1 LASLL
6 LTADKTKGRNRFQ
19 YIMEEIQAAADEANE
34 IIKKNAAGQEIIKK
48 MMMIVKKFMQTHRV
62 LGYGGTA
69 LNNLLPKEKQF
80 YDYSTEIP
88 DYDFYSETP
97 QEHSKMIADKL
108 AKAGIVN
115 IQVKPGIHLGTFK
128 VFADY
133 IPAADVSFMSKPIF
147 EKLWNDSIVKDEV
160 RYVPPNFLRMSVY
173 LELSRPMGNVDRWKK
188 IYQRIRLINEEYPV
202 VCPTSDDPVNEEYA
216 TPEVREKLED
226 LLLKNEVVLLGFNAS
241 TIQAGK
247 DEWKLPLD
255 LLVEPK
261 NFDRINKEL
270 ISIFGRGEAKKRE
283 FEEYGELLPAH
294 ADITHGNKLL
304 VRVFET
310 IACHSFHKLP
320 SGLMVASIPTLL
332 NFFFAM
338 LYADKEFVEHTSRQ
352 RLVCTAHKLMEIA
365 NNSSRRRFKLL
376 TPITCLGKQEDL
388 TDLMRKKSVLHNKLS
403 KNKQTSAFMKYFFSY
418 TPKR

>member
-1 LASLL
+1 
-6 LTADKTKGRNRFQ
+6 
-19 YIMEEIQAAADEANE
+19 MEEIEEAANIAQE
-34 IIKKNAAGQEIIKK
+34 IIEKSTAGNSDIKK
-48 MMMIVKKFMQTHRV
+48 MMGIVYKFMQTHRV

-69 LNNLLPKEKQF
+69 LNNLLPKSKQF
-80 YDYSTEIP
+80 YDFSKEVP

-97 QEHSKMIADKL
+97 QEHSKTIADRL
-108 AKAGIVN
+108 AAVGLDN
-115 IQVKPGIHLGTFK
+115 IQVKPGVHLGTFK

-133 IPAADVSFMSKPIF
+133 IPVADVSTLSKPIF
-147 EKLWNDSIVKDEV
+147 TKLWNDSVVKDGV

-173 LELSRPMGNVDRWKK
+173 LELSRPMGNVERWTKVYK
-188 IYQRIRLINEEYPV
+188 RIRLLNEEYPV
-202 VCPTSDDPVNEEYA
+202 VCPTSDEAVNEEYA
-216 TPEVREKLED
+216 TPEIREKLED
-226 LLLKNEVVLLGFNAS
+226 LMLKNEVVLLGFNAS
-241 TIQAGK
+241 TIQSGK

-255 LLVEPK
+255 VLVEPK
-261 NFDRINKEL
+261 NFDHINKK
-270 ISIFGRGEAKKRE
+270 IIDIFGRGEAKKRE

-294 ADITHGNKLL
+294 ADIVHGNKLL

-310 IACHSFHKLP
+310 IACHSYHRLP

-376 TPITCLGKQEDL
+376 TPITCLGKQEEL
-388 TDLMRKKSVLHNKLS
+388 TDLMRKKSQLYDKLS
-403 KNKQTSAFMKYFFSY
+403 KNKQSSAFMRYFFSY

>member
-1 LASLL
+1 MDEIEEAAKSAQELI
-6 LTADKTKGRNRFQ
+6 DKRAVENPITVRTLDIVYDF
-19 YIMEEIQAAADEANE
+19 M
-34 IIKKNAAGQEIIKK
+34 KK
-48 MMMIVKKFMQTHRV
+48 HRV

-69 LNNLLPKEKQF
+69 LNNLLPKSKQF
-80 YDYSTEIP
+80 YDPKVDVP

-97 QEHSKMIADKL
+97 QEHAKMIADLL
-108 AKAGIVN
+108 AKAGVLN
-115 IQVKPGIHLGTFK
+115 IEVKPGIHLGTFK

-133 IPAADVSFMSKPIF
+133 VPVADVSSLNKPIF
-147 EKLWNDSIVKDEV
+147 TKLWNDSIVRDGV

-173 LELSRPMGNVDRWKK
+173 LELSRPMGNVERWTKVYK
-188 IYQRIRLINEEYPV
+188 RIRLLNEEFPV
-202 VCPTSDDPVNEEYA
+202 VCPTSDEAVNEEYA
-216 TPEVREKLED
+216 TEEIREKLED

-261 NFDRINKEL
+261 NFDRIVKEL
-270 ISIFGRGEAKKRE
+270 IGIFGRGNSKKRE

-294 ADITHGNKLL
+294 ADITHGDKLL

-338 LYADKEFVEHTSRQ
+338 LYADKEFIEHTSRQ

-376 TPITCLGKQEDL
+376 TPITCLGKQLEM
-388 TDLMRKKSVLHNKLS
+388 TDLLRKKSELYTKLS
-403 KNKQTSAFMKYFFSY
+403 ENKQSSEFMKYFFSY
-418 TPKR
+418 SPKK

>member
-1 LASLL
+1 
-6 LTADKTKGRNRFQ
+6 
-19 YIMEEIQAAADEANE
+19 MEEIEEAANIAQE
-34 IIKKNAAGQEIIKK
+34 IIQKSTAGNSDIKK
-48 MMMIVKKFMQTHRV
+48 MMGIVYKFMQTHRV

-69 LNNLLPKEKQF
+69 LNNLLPKNKQF
-80 YDYSTEIP
+80 YDFSKEVP

-97 QEHSKMIADKL
+97 QEHSKIIADRL
-108 AKAGIVN
+108 AAEGLAN
-115 IQVKPGIHLGTFK
+115 IQVKPGVHLGTFK

-133 IPAADVSFMSKPIF
+133 IPVADVSTLSKPIF
-147 EKLWNDSIVKDEV
+147 TKLWNDSVIKDGV

-173 LELSRPMGNVDRWKK
+173 LELSRPMGNVERWIKVYK
-188 IYQRIRLINEEYPV
+188 RIRLLNEEYPV
-202 VCPTSDDPVNEEYA
+202 VCPTSDEAVNEEYA
-216 TPEVREKLED
+216 TPEIREKLED
-226 LLLKNEVVLLGFNAS
+226 LMLKNEVVLLGFNAS
-241 TIQAGK
+241 TIQSGK

-270 ISIFGRGEAKKRE
+270 IGIFGRGEAKKRE

-294 ADITHGNKLL
+294 ADIVHGNKLL

-310 IACHSFHKLP
+310 IACHSYHRLP

-338 LYADKEFVEHTSRQ
+338 LYADREFVEHTSRQ

-376 TPITCLGKQEDL
+376 TPITCLGKQEEL
-388 TDLMRKKSVLHNKLS
+388 TDLMRKKSKLYDTLS
-403 KNKQTSAFMKYFFSY
+403 KNKQSSAFMKYFFSY

>member
-1 LASLL
+1 
-6 LTADKTKGRNRFQ
+6 
-19 YIMEEIQAAADEANE
+19 MEEIEEAANIA
-34 IIKKNAAGQEIIKK
+34 QEIIKK
-48 MMMIVKKFMQTHRV
+48 STAGNSDIKKMMGIVYKFMQTHRV

-69 LNNLLPKEKQF
+69 LNNLLPKNKQF
-80 YDYSTEIP
+80 YDFSKEVP

-97 QEHSKMIADKL
+97 QEHSKVIADRL
-108 AKAGIVN
+108 AAEGLAN
-115 IQVKPGIHLGTFK
+115 IQVKPGVHLGTFK

-133 IPAADVSFMSKPIF
+133 IPVADVSTLSKPIF
-147 EKLWNDSIVKDEV
+147 SKLWNDSVIKDGV

-173 LELSRPMGNVDRWKK
+173 LELSRPMGNVDRWTKVYK
-188 IYQRIRLINEEYPV
+188 RIRLLNEEYPV
-202 VCPTSDDPVNEEYA
+202 VCPTSDEAVNEEYA

-226 LLLKNEVVLLGFNAS
+226 LMLKNEVVLLGFNAS
-241 TIQAGK
+241 TIQSGK

-270 ISIFGRGEAKKRE
+270 IAIFGRGEAKKRE
-283 FEEYGELLPAH
+283 FAEYGELLPAH
-294 ADITHGNKLL
+294 ADIVHGNKLL

-310 IACHSFHKLP
+310 IACHSYHRLP

-352 RLVCTAHKLMEIA
+352 RLVCTAHKLMDIA

-376 TPITCLGKQEDL
+376 TPITCLGKQEEL
-388 TDLMRKKSVLHNKLS
+388 TDLMRKKSQLYDKLS
-403 KNKQTSAFMKYFFSY
+403 KNKQSSAFMRYFFSY

>member
-1 LASLL
+1 
-6 LTADKTKGRNRFQ
+6 
-19 YIMEEIQAAADEANE
+19 MEEIEEAANIAQE
-34 IIKKNAAGQEIIKK
+34 IIQKSTAGNSDIKK
-48 MMMIVKKFMQTHRV
+48 MMGIVYKFMQTHRV

-69 LNNLLPKEKQF
+69 LNNLLPKSKQF
-80 YDYSTEIP
+80 YDFSKEVP

-97 QEHSKMIADKL
+97 QEHSKTIADRL
-108 AKAGIVN
+108 AAEGLAN
-115 IQVKPGIHLGTFK
+115 IQVKPGVHLGTFK

-133 IPAADVSFMSKPIF
+133 IPVADVSTLSKPIF
-147 EKLWNDSIVKDEV
+147 TKLWNDSVIKDGV

-173 LELSRPMGNVDRWKK
+173 LELSRPMGNVERWIKVYK
-188 IYQRIRLINEEYPV
+188 RIRLLNEEYPV
-202 VCPTSDDPVNEEYA
+202 VCPTSDESINEEYA
-216 TPEVREKLED
+216 TPEIREKLEV
-226 LLLKNEVVLLGFNAS
+226 LMLKNEVVLLGFNAS
-241 TIQAGK
+241 TIQSGK

-270 ISIFGRGEAKKRE
+270 IAIFGRGEAKKRE

-294 ADITHGNKLL
+294 ADIVHGNKLL

-310 IACHSFHKLP
+310 IACHSYHKLP

-376 TPITCLGKQEDL
+376 TPITCLGKQEEL
-388 TDLMRKKSVLHNKLS
+388 TDLMRKKAQLYDKLS
-403 KNKQTSAFMKYFFSY
+403 KNKQSSAFMKYFFSY

>member
-1 LASLL
+1 
-6 LTADKTKGRNRFQ
+6 
-19 YIMEEIQAAADEANE
+19 MEEIEEAANIAQE
-34 IIKKNAAGQEIIKK
+34 IIQKSTAGNSDIKK
-48 MMMIVKKFMQTHRV
+48 MMGIVYKFMQTHRV

-69 LNNLLPKEKQF
+69 LNNLLPKNKQF
-80 YDYSTEIP
+80 YDFSKEVP

-97 QEHSKMIADKL
+97 QDHSKVIADRL
-108 AKAGIVN
+108 AAEGLSN
-115 IQVKPGIHLGTFK
+115 IQVKPGVHLGTFK

-133 IPAADVSFMSKPIF
+133 IPVADVSTLSKPIF
-147 EKLWNDSIVKDEV
+147 TKLWNDSVIKDGV

-173 LELSRPMGNVDRWKK
+173 LELSRPMGNVERWTKVYK
-188 IYQRIRLINEEYPV
+188 RIRLLNEEYPV
-202 VCPTSDDPVNEEYA
+202 VCPTSDESVNEEYA
-216 TPEVREKLED
+216 TPQIREKLED
-226 LLLKNEVVLLGFNAS
+226 LMLKNEVVLLGFNAS
-241 TIQAGK
+241 TIQSGK

-261 NFDRINKEL
+261 NFDRINKE
-270 ISIFGRGEAKKRE
+270 IIGIFGRGEAKKRE
-283 FEEYGELLPAH
+283 FAEYGELLPAH
-294 ADITHGNKLL
+294 ADIVHGNKLL

-310 IACHSFHKLP
+310 IACHSYHKLP

-376 TPITCLGKQEDL
+376 TPITCLGKQEEL
-388 TDLMRKKSVLHNKLS
+388 TDLMRKKSQLYDRLS
-403 KNKQTSAFMKYFFSY
+403 KNKQSSAFMKYFFSY

>member
-1 LASLL
+1 MDEIEEAAKSAQELI
-6 LTADKTKGRNRFQ
+6 DKRAVENPITVRTLDIVYDF
-19 YIMEEIQAAADEANE
+19 M
-34 IIKKNAAGQEIIKK
+34 KK
-48 MMMIVKKFMQTHRV
+48 HRV

-69 LNNLLPKEKQF
+69 LNNLLPKSKQF
-80 YDYSTEIP
+80 YDPKVDVP

-97 QEHSKMIADKL
+97 QEHAKMIADRL
-108 AKAGIVN
+108 AKAGVLN
-115 IQVKPGIHLGTFK
+115 IEVKPGIHLGTFK

-133 IPAADVSFMSKPIF
+133 VPVADVSSLNKPIF
-147 EKLWNDSIVKDEV
+147 TKLWNDSIVRDGV

-173 LELSRPMGNVDRWKK
+173 LELSRPMGNVERWTKVYK
-188 IYQRIRLINEEYPV
+188 RIRLLNEEFPV
-202 VCPTSDDPVNEEYA
+202 VCPTSDEAVNEEYA
-216 TPEVREKLED
+216 TEEIREKLED

-261 NFDRINKEL
+261 NFDRIVKEL
-270 ISIFGRGEAKKRE
+270 IGIFGRGNSKKRE

-294 ADITHGNKLL
+294 ADITHGDKLL

-338 LYADKEFVEHTSRQ
+338 LYADKEFIEHTSRQ

-376 TPITCLGKQEDL
+376 TPITCLGKQLEM
-388 TDLMRKKSVLHNKLS
+388 TDLLRKKSELYTKLS
-403 KNKQTSAFMKYFFSY
+403 ENKQSSAFMKYFFSY
-418 TPKR
+418 SPKK

>member
-1 LASLL
+1 MDEIEEAAKSAQELI
-6 LTADKTKGRNRFQ
+6 DKRAVENPITVRTLDIVYDF
-19 YIMEEIQAAADEANE
+19 M
-34 IIKKNAAGQEIIKK
+34 KK
-48 MMMIVKKFMQTHRV
+48 HRV

-69 LNNLLPKEKQF
+69 LNNLLPKSKQF
-80 YDYSTEIP
+80 YDPKVDVP

-97 QEHSKMIADKL
+97 QEHAKMIADRL
-108 AKAGIVN
+108 AKAGVLN
-115 IQVKPGIHLGTFK
+115 IEVKPGIHLGTFK

-133 IPAADVSFMSKPIF
+133 VPVADVSSLNKPIF
-147 EKLWNDSIVKDEV
+147 TKLWNDSIVRDGV

-173 LELSRPMGNVDRWKK
+173 LELSRPMGNVERWTKVYK
-188 IYQRIRLINEEYPV
+188 RIRLLNEEFPV
-202 VCPTSDDPVNEEYA
+202 VCPTSDEAVNEEYA
-216 TPEVREKLED
+216 TEEIREKLED

-261 NFDRINKEL
+261 NFDRIVKEL
-270 ISIFGRGEAKKRE
+270 IGIFGRGNSKKRE

-294 ADITHGNKLL
+294 ADITHGDKLL

-338 LYADKEFVEHTSRQ
+338 LYADKEFIEHTSRQ

-376 TPITCLGKQEDL
+376 TPITCLGKQLEM
-388 TDLMRKKSVLHNKLS
+388 TDLLRKKSELYTKLS
-403 KNKQTSAFMKYFFSY
+403 ENKQSSEFMKYFFSY
-418 TPKR
+418 SPKK

>member
-1 LASLL
+1 MDEIEEAAKSAQELI
-6 LTADKTKGRNRFQ
+6 DKRAVENPITVRTLDIVYDF
-19 YIMEEIQAAADEANE
+19 M
-34 IIKKNAAGQEIIKK
+34 KK
-48 MMMIVKKFMQTHRV
+48 HRV

-69 LNNLLPKEKQF
+69 LNNLLPKSKQF
-80 YDYSTEIP
+80 YDPKVDVP
-88 DYDFYSETP
+88 DYDFYSESP
-97 QEHSKMIADKL
+97 QEHAKMIADLL
-108 AKAGIVN
+108 AKAGVLN
-115 IQVKPGIHLGTFK
+115 IEVKPGIHLGTFK

-133 IPAADVSFMSKPIF
+133 VPVADVSSLNKPIF
-147 EKLWNDSIVKDEV
+147 TKLWNDSIVRDGV

-173 LELSRPMGNVDRWKK
+173 LELSRPMGNVERWTKVYK
-188 IYQRIRLINEEYPV
+188 RIRLLNEEFPV
-202 VCPTSDDPVNEEYA
+202 VCPTSDEAVNEEYA
-216 TPEVREKLED
+216 TPEIREKLED

-255 LLVEPK
+255 LLVEPE
-261 NFDRINKEL
+261 NFERIVKEL
-270 ISIFGRGEAKKRE
+270 IGIFGRGNSKKRE

-294 ADITHGNKLL
+294 ADITHGDKLL

-338 LYADKEFVEHTSRQ
+338 LYADKEFIEHTSRQ

-376 TPITCLGKQEDL
+376 TPITCLGKQLDM
-388 TDLMRKKSVLHNKLS
+388 TDLLRKKSELYTKLS
-403 KNKQTSAFMKYFFSY
+403 ENKQSSAFMKYFFSY
-418 TPKR
+418 SPKK

>member
-1 LASLL
+1 MDEIEEAAKLAQSLIDTRAVENPITVRTL
-6 LTADKTKGRNRFQ
+6 D
-19 YIMEEIQAAADEANE
+19 
-34 IIKKNAAGQEIIKK
+34 
-48 MMMIVKKFMQTHRV
+48 IVYNFMKQHRV

-69 LNNLLPKEKQF
+69 LNNLLPKSKQF
-80 YDYSTEIP
+80 YDPKVDVP

-97 QEHSKMIADKL
+97 QEHAKMIADKL
-108 AKAGIVN
+108 AKAGVLN
-115 IQVKPGIHLGTFK
+115 IEVKPGLHLGTFK

-133 IPAADVSFMSKPIF
+133 VPVADISTLSKSIFM
-147 EKLWNDSIVKDEV
+147 KLWNDSIVRDGV

-173 LELSRPMGNVDRWKK
+173 LELSRPMGNVERWAKVYK
-188 IYQRIRLINEEYPV
+188 RIRLLNEEFPV
-202 VCPTSDDPVNEEYA
+202 ICPTSDEAVNEEYA

-226 LLLKNEVVLLGFNAS
+226 LMLKNEVVLLGFNAS
-241 TIQAGK
+241 TIQGGK

-255 LLVEPK
+255 LLVEPN
-261 NFDRINKEL
+261 NFDKIVKEL
-270 ISIFGRGEAKKRE
+270 IGIFGRGFAKKRE

-294 ADITHGNKLL
+294 ADITHNDKLL

-310 IACHSFHKLP
+310 IACHSYHKLP

-352 RLVCTAHKLMEIA
+352 RLVCTSHKLMEIA

-376 TPITCLGKQEDL
+376 TPITCLGKQLEM
-388 TDLMRKKSVLHNKLS
+388 TDLMRKKSELYTKLS
-403 KNKQTSAFMKYFFSY
+403 SNKQSSAFMKYFFSY
-418 TPKR
+418 SPKR

>member
-1 LASLL
+1 MDEIEEAAKLAQSLI
-6 LTADKTKGRNRFQ
+6 DKRAVENPITVRTL
-19 YIMEEIQAAADEANE
+19 D
-34 IIKKNAAGQEIIKK
+34 
-48 MMMIVKKFMQTHRV
+48 IVYNFMKQHRV

-69 LNNLLPKEKQF
+69 LNNLLPKSKQF
-80 YDYSTEIP
+80 YDPKVDVP

-97 QEHSKMIADKL
+97 QEHAKMIADKL
-108 AKAGIVN
+108 AKAGVLN
-115 IQVKPGIHLGTFK
+115 IEVKPGLHLGTFK

-133 IPAADVSFMSKPIF
+133 VPVADISTLSKPIF
-147 EKLWNDSIVKDEV
+147 MKLWNDSIVRDGV

-173 LELSRPMGNVDRWKK
+173 LELSRPMGNVERWAKVYK
-188 IYQRIRLINEEYPV
+188 RIRLLNEEFPV
-202 VCPTSDDPVNEEYA
+202 VCPTSDEAINEEYA

-226 LLLKNEVVLLGFNAS
+226 LMLKNEVVLLGFNAS
-241 TIQAGK
+241 TIQGGK

-255 LLVEPK
+255 LLVEPDS
-261 NFDRINKEL
+261 FDKIVKEL
-270 ISIFGRGEAKKRE
+270 IGIFGRGFAKKRE

-294 ADITHGNKLL
+294 ADITHNDKLL

-310 IACHSFHKLP
+310 IACHSYHKLP

-352 RLVCTAHKLMEIA
+352 RLVCTSHKLMEIA

-376 TPITCLGKQEDL
+376 TPITCLGKQLEM
-388 TDLMRKKSVLHNKLS
+388 TDLMRKKSELYTKLS
-403 KNKQTSAFMKYFFSY
+403 SNKQSSAFMKYFFSY
-418 TPKR
+418 SPKR

>member
-1 LASLL
+1 
-6 LTADKTKGRNRFQ
+6 
-19 YIMEEIQAAADEANE
+19 MEEIEEAANIAQE
-34 IIKKNAAGQEIIKK
+34 IIQKSTAGNSDIKK
-48 MMMIVKKFMQTHRV
+48 MMGIVYKFMQTHRV

-69 LNNLLPKEKQF
+69 LNNLLPKNKQF
-80 YDYSTEIP
+80 YDFSKEVP

-97 QEHSKMIADKL
+97 QEHSKTIADRL
-108 AKAGIVN
+108 AAEGLDN
-115 IQVKPGIHLGTFK
+115 IQVKPGVHLGTFK

-133 IPAADVSFMSKPIF
+133 IPVADVSTLSKPIF
-147 EKLWNDSIVKDEV
+147 TKLWNDSVIKDGV

-173 LELSRPMGNVDRWKK
+173 LELSRPMGNVERWTKVYK
-188 IYQRIRLINEEYPV
+188 RIRLLNEEYPV
-202 VCPTSDDPVNEEYA
+202 VCPTSDESVNEEYG

-241 TIQAGK
+241 TIQSGK

-261 NFDRINKEL
+261 NFERINREV

-283 FEEYGELLPAH
+283 FAEYGELLPAH
-294 ADITHGNKLL
+294 ADIVHGNKLL

-310 IACHSFHKLP
+310 IACHSYHKLP

-376 TPITCLGKQEDL
+376 TPITCLGKQEEL
-388 TDLMRKKSVLHNKLS
+388 TDLMRKKSQLYDRLS
-403 KNKQTSAFMKYFFSY
+403 KNKQSSAFMRYFFSY